1 MFNVKGL
8 ELKEIEG
15 VWSCQWEGKTV
26 FRFSDREKCIKFVN
40 TFFST
45 PYLVEEEFG
54 LEVYRVK
61 ACFEP
66 DKWIIVSKANKEIKA
81 VEYTDS
87 THGLW
92 KNARNHVLN
101 FVH

>member
-8 ELKEIEG
+8 ELKEIES
-15 VWSCQWEGKTV
+15 VWAFQWKGKTV
-26 FRFSDREKCIKFVN
+26 FRFSDREKGIHFVN
-40 TFFST
+40 TFFNT
-45 PYLVEEEFG
+45 PYLIEEELG
-54 LEVYRVK
+54 LEVYRIK